1 MPRAHRPSSSPM
13 KAFGGA
19 GLGLRR
25 TLFSE
30 LDEQR
35 EAVAQGLDFVEAAP
49 ENWIGVG
56 GRSAGQ
62 FHAWLEHFPLV
73 CHGLSLSLGGVDP
86 LDIGFLKRI
95 KAFLDDTG
103 ALLYSEHLSF
113 SAADGQL
120 YHLLPIPFTAEAV
133 DHVAMRIRTAQDVLE
148 RRIAVENVSCYAT
161 FGQELDELGFVNAVL
176 EAADCDL
183 LLDVNNIAVNS
194 VNFGYD
200 AEAFLDGLPGDRVAY
215 IHVAGH
221 RVLAPDLRIDNH
233 GAPVSEEVWALLE
246 RAYRNFGVKPTLLE
260 RDMHL
265 PPVAD
270 LLAEVGEIR
279 ALQGRVLAADAGAQ
293 TRVAP

>member
-1 MPRAHRPSSSPM
+1 MPQAHRSPSSSM
-13 KAFGGA
+13 TALGGA

-25 TLFSE
+25 ILFPE
-30 LDEQR
+30 LEEQR
-35 EAVAQGLDFVEAAP
+35 EAVAQGLDFVEVAP

-56 GRSAGQ
+56 GRFARQ
-62 FHAWLEHFPLV
+62 FRAWLECFPLV
-73 CHGLSLSLGGVDP
+73 CHGLSLSLGGPDP

-103 ALLYSEHLSF
+103 ALHYSEHLSF
-113 SAADGQL
+113 SSADGQL
-120 YHLLPIPFTAEAV
+120 YHLLPIPFTAAAV

-161 FGQELDELGFVNAVL
+161 PGCEMDELSFIDAVL
-176 EAADCDL
+176 TAADCDL

-200 AEAFLDGLPGDRVAY
+200 AEAFLDGLPGDRVTY

-221 RVLAPDLRIDNH
+221 RALSPDLRIDNH

-279 ALQGRVLAADAGAQ
+279 ALQGRVLAADAGIHTGA
-293 TRVAP
+293 AP

>member
-1 MPRAHRPSSSPM
+1 MMRAL
-13 KAFGGA
+13 GGA

-25 TLFSE
+25 VLFSE
-30 LDEQR
+30 LNEQR
-35 EAVAQGLDFVEAAP
+35 EAVAKGLDFVEVAP

-56 GRSAGQ
+56 GRFARQ
-62 FHAWLEHFPLV
+62 FRAWLEHFPLV
-73 CHGLSLSLGGVDP
+73 CHGLSLSLGGPDP

-103 ALLYSEHLSF
+103 AVCYSEHLSF
-113 SAADGQL
+113 SSADGQL
-120 YHLLPIPFTAEAV
+120 YHLLPIPFTAEAAH
-133 DHVAMRIRTAQDVLE
+133 HVATRIRTAQDVLE
-148 RRIAVENVSCYAT
+148 RRVAVENVSCYAMP
-161 FGQELDELGFVNAVL
+161 GREMDELSFVNAVL

-221 RVLAPDLRIDNH
+221 RTLSPDLRIDNH

-246 RAYRNFGVKPTLLE
+246 RAYRNFGVRPTLLE

-270 LLAEVGEIR
+270 LLAEVGDIR
-279 ALQGRVLAADAGAQ
+279 ALQRRVLAAGDATQ
-293 TRVAP
+293 TAVAP